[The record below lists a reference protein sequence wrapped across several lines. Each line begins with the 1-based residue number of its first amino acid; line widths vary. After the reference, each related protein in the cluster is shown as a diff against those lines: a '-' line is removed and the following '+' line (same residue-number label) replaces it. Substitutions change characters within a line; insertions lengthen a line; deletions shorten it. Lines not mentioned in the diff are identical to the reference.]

1 MESFTT
7 KRKHPVLFSQ
17 RPILMKKKIN
27 NLEGLTGAECKDY
40 LKIVS
45 DVAPVRAIYSRSEVG
60 IQ

>member
-7 KRKHPVLFSQ
+7 KRKTSCSFRQLPM
-17 RPILMKKKIN
+17 LMKKKMN

-45 DVAPVRAIYSRSEVG
+45 DVAPVRVIYGRSNDG